1 MKSVWLNEFQP
12 WNHNCSS
19 SLCTEW
25 PPHLNDSLHAAAF
38 FHCLVLPSDC
48 LIMKAICRGSRWSE
62 HESLGASRTAIC
74 HALTLHNEL
83 PLDLSR
89 KWWRIILSI
98 RNLPEWSQISHL
110 CIVQRSVIF
119 WAFGHPTT
127 AKTKCTWLA
136 RHDKTT
142 NKWITQVLEPST
154 IGTDKRVFPLTKI
167 LWLWNNIPQRKC
179 THF

>member
-1 MKSVWLNEFQP
+1 MFGPDYTGETGMYWSGVLTLKKILIKNMKSVWLNEFQP

-74 HALTLHNEL
+74 HALALHNEL

-89 KWWRIILSI
+89 KWWRIILKSTWMKS
-98 RNLPEWSQISHL
+98 NISPVHSPKVFHL
-110 CIVQRSVIF
+110 LGIWTPHHC
-119 WAFGHPTT
+119 
-127 AKTKCTWLA
+127 K
-136 RHDKTT
+136 
-142 NKWITQVLEPST
+142 NKMHMVST
-154 IGTDKRVFPLTKI
+154 SRQ
-167 LWLWNNIPQRKC
+167 NNK
-179 THF
+179 

>member
-1 MKSVWLNEFQP
+1 MHRVTSVFEWQP
-12 WNHNCSS
+12 ACSS
-19 SLCTEW
+19 LLSLLSASFLLLDYESYLSW
-25 PPHLNDSLHAAAF
+25 IP
-38 FHCLVLPSDC
+38 
-48 LIMKAICRGSRWSE
+48 SRWSE

-142 NKWITQVLEPST
+142 NKCVTQVHEPST